1 MNCEICGA
9 PALPGQFCGACG
21 ALLPS
26 APPTGAV
33 DPASG
38 ESPTALPPTS
48 GQGDY
53 GPTGAGPAGYG
64 QTAYASPDYGQAGYG
79 QAGYSQAGS
88 GQGGFGQAPYSP
100 PAYGPPGYGSPGA
113 YPAYQPGYAPMPA
126 TSKTNGFAVASL
138 VCGLVGL
145 LCGLGAI
152 LAIIFGF
159 VARSQ
164 IRRSQGLE
172 KGGGMAVAGIVLGF
186 IYIALVVVV
195 IAVSH

>member
-1 MNCEICGA
+1 
-9 PALPGQFCGACG
+9 
-21 ALLPS
+21 
-26 APPTGAV
+26 
-33 DPASG
+33 
-38 ESPTALPPTS
+38 
-48 GQGDY
+48 
-53 GPTGAGPAGYG
+53 
-64 QTAYASPDYGQAGYG
+64 
-79 QAGYSQAGS
+79 
-88 GQGGFGQAPYSP
+88 
-100 PAYGPPGYGSPGA
+100 
-113 YPAYQPGYAPMPA
+113 MPA